1 MKWVWST
8 LAEIHSVISDKG
20 GVWST
25 NDEKQFV
32 SSLVWEGFG
41 QHKLRYI

>member
-8 LAEIHSVISDKG
+8 HAEINSVISDKG

-25 NDEKQFV
+25 HDEMQFM
-32 SSLVWEGFG
+32 SLLSWKGFG
-41 QHKLRYI
+41 